1 MGCSAVGRPVAEPAA
16 APPCAGRHANV
27 TSPYAVVWCG
37 DTRTDR
43 DRSGTLNRNDY
54 FEAGLNLLAEGG
66 VAEQTIANLC
76 ERLGITKGSFYHHFT
91 SLADF
96 RQQLLAYW
104 EAGQEAALGDGSAST
119 ADWVAPAHQPADA
132 AARAW
137 SQSDEA
143 AAEVQGRIDAARL
156 KAAAKELRNTGVS
169 ADRAR
174 SLANLGLA
182 IQIGVQT
189 AGASWD
195 RKTRKALVDE
205 FQKAVDAAATEGK
218 KAPARK
224 AKA

>member
-1 MGCSAVGRPVAEPAA
+1 MPIGVVGRFPVAAHRD
-16 APPCAGRHANV
+16 CVGGHVNV
-27 TSPYAVVWCG
+27 TPPYAVVWCG

-54 FEAGLNLLAEGG
+54 FEAGLTLLAEGG

-104 EAGQEAALGDGSAST
+104 EAGQEAALGEGGGSPVE
-119 ADWVAPAHQPADA
+119 WVAPAHQPADA
-132 AARAW
+132 AVRAW

-143 AAEVQGRIDAARL
+143 AAEVQARIDASRL
-156 KAAAKELRNTGVS
+156 KAAAKDLRTAGVS

-195 RKTRKALVDE
+195 RKTRKGLVDE
-205 FQKAVDAAATEGK
+205 FQKAVEAAAGEAK

>member
-1 MGCSAVGRPVAEPAA
+1 MVR
-16 APPCAGRHANV
+16 R
-27 TSPYAVVWCG
+27 
-37 DTRTDR
+37 TRTDR

-104 EAGQEAALGDGSAST
+104 ESTQEAAVTDGANGSA
-119 ADWVAPAHQPADA
+119 ADWVAPAHHPADA
-132 AARAW
+132 AVRAW

-156 KAAAKELRNTGVS
+156 KTAAKDLRNAGVS

-182 IQIGVQT
+182 FQIGVQT
-189 AGASWD
+189 AGSSWD

-205 FQKAVDAAATEGK
+205 FQKAVEAAAAEGK
-218 KAPARK
+218 PKAAPRK
-224 AKA
+224 KA